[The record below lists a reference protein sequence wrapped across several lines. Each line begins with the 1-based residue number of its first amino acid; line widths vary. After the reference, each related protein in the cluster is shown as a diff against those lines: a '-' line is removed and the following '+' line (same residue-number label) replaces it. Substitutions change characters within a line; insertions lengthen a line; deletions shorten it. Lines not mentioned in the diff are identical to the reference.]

1 MTAMLNVIL
10 GVTIFLSVLIVISIY
25 RALIGPTVSDRVIAI
40 NLMTTLV
47 IGVIGLLA
55 YYFNQTSFIDVAIL
69 YAMIGFLM
77 TVAVVK
83 YLEKGSLK

>member
-1 MTAMLNVIL
+1 MLNLIL
-10 GVTIFLSVLIVISIY
+10 GVTLFLAFLIVISIY
-25 RALIGPTVSDRVIAI
+25 RALKGPTVSDRIIAI
-40 NLMTTLV
+40 NLITTLV
-47 IGVIGLLA
+47 IAIIVLLA
-55 YYFNQTSFIDVAIL
+55 FYFDQPSFIDVAIL

>member
-1 MTAMLNVIL
+1 MLNLIL
-10 GVTIFLSVLIVISIY
+10 ASSIFLSVLIVLSIY
-25 RALIGPTVSDRVIAI
+25 RALKGPTVSDRVIAI

-47 IGVIGLLA
+47 IAIIGLLA

>member
-1 MTAMLNVIL
+1 MLNFLLGATLIL
-10 GVTIFLSVLIVISIY
+10 SLLSLASIY
-25 RALIGPTVSDRVIAI
+25 RAFQGPTPADRIIAI

-47 IGVIGLLA
+47 IAIILLLSF
-55 YYFNQTSFIDVAIL
+55 YFGEESFVDVAIL

-83 YLEKGSLK
+83 YLRKGSLK

>member
-1 MTAMLNVIL
+1 MLNVIL

-55 YYFNQTSFIDVAIL
+55 YYFNHTTCIDVAIL

>member
-1 MTAMLNVIL
+1 MNGLLLGAML
-10 GVTIFLSVLIVISIY
+10 FLSALSVVSII
-25 RALIGPTVSDRVIAI
+25 RAYIGPTPADRIIAI

-47 IGVIGLLA
+47 VSIILLLSF
-55 YYFNQTSFIDVAIL
+55 YFAEESFVDVAIL

-83 YLEKGSLK
+83 YLRQGSLK

>member
-1 MTAMLNVIL
+1 MLNVIL
-10 GVTIFLSVLIVISIY
+10 AVSIFLSVLIVLSIY
-25 RALIGPTVSDRVIAI
+25 RALKGPTVSDRVIAI

-47 IGVIGLLA
+47 IAIIGLLA

>member
-1 MTAMLNVIL
+1 MLSFIL
-10 GVTIFLSVLIVISIY
+10 GISIFLAVLILISIY
-25 RALIGPTVSDRVIAI
+25 RALMGPTVSDRVIAI

-47 IGVIGLLA
+47 IAIIVLLA
-55 YYFNQTSFIDVAIL
+55 YFYDQPSFIDVAIL

>member
-1 MTAMLNVIL
+1 MSNYIL
-10 GVTIFLSVLIVISIY
+10 GVTIFLSILTLVSIY
-25 RALIGPTVSDRVIAI
+25 RAYQGPSAFDRVIAI

-47 IGVIGLLA
+47 IAVIALIA
-55 YYFNQTSFIDVAIL
+55 EYFSESSFLDVAIV

>member
-1 MTAMLNVIL
+1 MLNLIL
-10 GVTIFLSVLIVISIY
+10 GVTLFLVALIVLSLY
-25 RALIGPTVSDRVIAI
+25 RALKGPTVSDRIIAI
-40 NLMTTLV
+40 NLITTLV
-47 IGVIGLLA
+47 MAVIVLLA
-55 YYFNQTSFIDVAIL
+55 YYFDQPSFIDVAIL

>member
-1 MTAMLNVIL
+1 MLNLIL
-10 GVTIFLSVLIVISIY
+10 GVMIFLAILIVISIY
-25 RALIGPTVSDRVIAI
+25 RALRGPAVADRVIAI

-47 IGVIGLLA
+47 IAIIGLLA
-55 YYFNQTSFIDVAIL
+55 YYFEQTTFFDVAIL

>member
-1 MTAMLNVIL
+1 MLNLIL
-10 GVTIFLSVLIVISIY
+10 GVTLFLVVLIVLSLY
-25 RALIGPTVSDRVIAI
+25 RALKGPTVSDRIIAI
-40 NLMTTLV
+40 NLITTLV
-47 IGVIGLLA
+47 MAVIVLLA
-55 YYFNQTSFIDVAIL
+55 YYFDQPSFIDVAIL

>member
-1 MTAMLNVIL
+1 MLNFLLGATLIL
-10 GVTIFLSVLIVISIY
+10 SLLSVASIY
-25 RALIGPTVSDRVIAI
+25 RAYKGPTPADRIIAI

-47 IGVIGLLA
+47 IAIILLLSF
-55 YYFNQTSFIDVAIL
+55 YFGEESFVDVAIL

-83 YLEKGSLK
+83 YLRKGSLK

>member
-1 MTAMLNVIL
+1 MLNLIL
-10 GVTIFLSVLIVISIY
+10 AVSIFLSVLIVLSIY
-25 RALIGPTVSDRVIAI
+25 RALKGPTVSDRVIAI

-47 IGVIGLLA
+47 IAIIGLLS
-55 YYFNQTSFIDVAIL
+55 YYFDQTSFIDVAIL

>member
-1 MTAMLNVIL
+1 MLNLIL
-10 GVTIFLSVLIVISIY
+10 AVSIFLSVLIVLSIY
-25 RALIGPTVSDRVIAI
+25 RALKGPTVSDRVIAI

-47 IGVIGLLA
+47 IAIIGLLA
-55 YYFNQTSFIDVAIL
+55 YYFDQTSFIDVAIL

>member
-1 MTAMLNVIL
+1 MNNFIL
-10 GVTIFLSVLIVISIY
+10 GVTIFLSILTLVSIY
-25 RALIGPTVSDRVIAI
+25 RAYKGPSAYDRVIAI

-47 IGVIGLLA
+47 IAVIALIA
-55 YYFNQTSFIDVAIL
+55 EFFSESSFLDIAIL

>member
-1 MTAMLNVIL
+1 MLNLIL
-10 GVTIFLSVLIVISIY
+10 ASSIFLSVLIVLSIY
-25 RALIGPTVSDRVIAI
+25 RALKGPTVPDRVIAI

-47 IGVIGLLA
+47 IAIIGLLA

>member
-1 MTAMLNVIL
+1 MLNLIL
-10 GVTIFLSVLIVISIY
+10 GVTLFLAFMIVLSIY
-25 RALIGPTVSDRVIAI
+25 RALVGPTVSDRIIAI

-47 IGVIGLLA
+47 IAIIVLLA
-55 YYFNQTSFIDVAIL
+55 YYFDQPSFIDVAIL

>member
-1 MTAMLNVIL
+1 MLNLIL
-10 GVTIFLSVLIVISIY
+10 VVSIFLSVLIVLSIY
-25 RALIGPTVSDRVIAI
+25 RALKGPTASDRVIAI

-47 IGVIGLLA
+47 IAIIGLLA

>member
-1 MTAMLNVIL
+1 MLNVIL
-10 GVTIFLSVLIVISIY
+10 GVSIFLSMLIVLSIY
-25 RALIGPTVSDRVIAI
+25 RALKGPTVSDRVIAI

-47 IGVIGLLA
+47 IAIIGLLA
-55 YYFNQTSFIDVAIL
+55 YYFDQSSFIDVAIL

>member
-1 MTAMLNVIL
+1 MLNVIL

>member
-1 MTAMLNVIL
+1 MLNLIL
-10 GVTIFLSVLIVISIY
+10 GVTLFLAFLIVLSIY
-25 RALIGPTVSDRVIAI
+25 RALVGPTVSDRIIAI

-47 IGVIGLLA
+47 IAIIVLLA
-55 YYFNQTSFIDVAIL
+55 YYFDQPSFIDVAIL